1 MGRLGLGRT
10 IVDGRTK
17 AAANDAAIVIS
28 ERGRSMEGGRDGG
41 GIVMEMSLE
50 IGFVGEEEVVATI
63 IKTTR

>member
-1 MGRLGLGRT
+1 
-10 IVDGRTK
+10 
-17 AAANDAAIVIS
+17 
-28 ERGRSMEGGRDGG
+28 MEGGRDGG